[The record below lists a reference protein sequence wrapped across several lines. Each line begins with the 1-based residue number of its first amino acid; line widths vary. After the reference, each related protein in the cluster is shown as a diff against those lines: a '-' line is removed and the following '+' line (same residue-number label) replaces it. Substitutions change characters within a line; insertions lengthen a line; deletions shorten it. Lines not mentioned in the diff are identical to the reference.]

1 MRDRLISLLSALGL
15 AGAARRLRHSRA
27 RRGWRSELAG
37 MDRLDDGSFV
47 DLAYEMV
54 LNRPADLAGRE
65 NYLQHLRA
73 GTRTRSSALSE
84 MKGCDEY
91 FFTQTLGNPDPLI
104 AIHRSRC
111 LFVQQLPRAAQILD
125 LGGTHQSNPEG
136 AFIHLGYPYEFE
148 RLVIVELPVDERHEL
163 YQHMRSGEPV
173 RTTLGPVQYSF
184 HSMADLSPFDD
195 NTFDLVYSGQTFEH
209 VPEGVGDEVLSEV
222 FRVLKP
228 GGHLA
233 LDTPNGAACRLQ
245 LDGTGESVTNP
256 DHDIEYD
263 HGPLRSKL
271 TAAGFEIDREL
282 GLTYLPRTFAEGRFV
297 PEEIETIG
305 VFSDIEHCYV
315 LAYLCQKPRSS
326 GPGDPRH

>member
-1 MRDRLISLLSALGL
+1 MRDRLKSLLTALGL
-15 AGAARRLRHSRA
+15 ARVARRLQQRVARGSRS
-27 RRGWRSELAG
+27 GLAG
-37 MDRLDDGSFV
+37 LDRLDDGAFIE
-47 DLAYEMV
+47 LAYEMV
-54 LNRPADLAGRE
+54 LNRPADPAGRQ

-73 GTRTRSSALSE
+73 GTRTRSGVLSE

-91 FFTQTLGNPDPLI
+91 FFKQTLGNPDSLI

-111 LFVQQLPRAAQILD
+111 LFVQQLPKAAQILD

-136 AFIHLGYPYEFE
+136 AFIHLGYPYDFV

-163 YQHMRSGEPV
+163 YQHMKTGEPV
-173 RTTLGPVQYSF
+173 HTPQGPVEYSF

-195 NTFDLVYSGQTFEH
+195 NTFDLIYSGQTFEH
-209 VPEGVGDEVLSEV
+209 VPEDVGDQVLAEA

-245 LDGTGESVTNP
+245 LAGTDETVTNP

-271 TAAGFEIDREL
+271 ISAGFEIDREL
-282 GLTYLPRTFAEGRFV
+282 GLTHLPRTFAEGRFV

-315 LAYLCQKPRSS
+315 LAYVCKKPPFASLTNR
-326 GPGDPRH
+326 PAR